1 MSVCHDSVVLEVRP
15 GTARVQV
22 TELSGSGSINPTP
35 ACKPNQDPDKAVEPY
50 LSPKRLKLLC
60 GTHDLSLVNHL
71 EICVDTQENTLGD
84 FVFLAGAYLPRLEQL
99 KMNNSFIMS
108 LRDLGTTLSHLQV
121 LWMSHCCLQD
131 LSGISTFDSLKELY
145 LPYNNVSDL
154 SQVPM
159 LENLQLL
166 DLEGNCV
173 DDLIQIQY
181 LGLCPNLQTLT
192 LEGNPVS
199 KRPNPASPQAE
210 EYNYRAA
217 VRELVPQLRYLDDVK
232 VEEDKLTCCSTTQE
246 DWDILGMSFQESNS
260 FKTAEKIASH
270 LRYCAHITGPS
281 GVRPTSSANM
291 RPIVA
296 TGHKV
301 LSSPGSRPTS
311 SDSDVASVEA
321 ETSALTHGAG
331 KILFCGNPVQA
342 VRARREKL
350 NTAPTRSSLIP
361 CDLPIYV
368 PEHTYDLKEPD
379 PEERVNVFAELRA
392 WREQHSKHLAIIEKE
407 RLPRVLVI
415 HHSDE
420 KEHESEEEEEE
431 EDFGGM
437 KSDSSDE
444 DQEEDK
450 LCDGLATG
458 SPDSSFQSLSP
469 DLNQQEASF
478 PNMVP
483 LSLSTVTTPCPSPPV
498 HVTAAPMNTKLPGI
512 RARKLRLSLP
522 HPEQLGRKD
531 LAPQTTSVATETEL
545 TSKRHLARAT
555 YSPHPPLK
563 SYPCEG
569 PVISS
574 AVMDRSSLPLTS
586 KQKMSKILQRPVI
599 SRPHTARAVLQK
611 HPQHHLLQPSRGSS
625 DLD

>member
-1 MSVCHDSVVLEVRP
+1 MSVCHDSVVQEVRP

-35 ACKPNQDPDKAVEPY
+35 ARKANQDQDKAVEPY
-50 LSPKRLKLLC
+50 LSPKRLELLC
-60 GTHDLSLVNHL
+60 GTHDLSRVNHL

-99 KMNNSFIMS
+99 KMNNSFVMS

-154 SQVPM
+154 SQVAM
-159 LENLQLL
+159 LENLRLL

-199 KRPNPASPQAE
+199 KRPNPASPQAK

-246 DWDILGMSFQESNS
+246 DWDILRMSFQESNS
-260 FKTAEKIASH
+260 FETAEKIARH
-270 LRYCAHITGPS
+270 LRHGAHITGPL
-281 GVRPTSSANM
+281 GARPASSASM
-291 RPIVA
+291 RPILA
-296 TGHKV
+296 TGRKL
-301 LSSPGSRPTS
+301 LSPPGSRPAS

-321 ETSALTHGAG
+321 ETSTLTHGAG

-350 NTAPTRSSLIP
+350 NTAPTRSSLVLR
-361 CDLPIYV
+361 DLPIHV
-368 PEHTYDLKEPD
+368 PEHTYDLNEPD

-392 WREQHSKHLAIIEKE
+392 WREQHSKQLAIIEKE
-407 RLPRVLVI
+407 RLPQVLVI

-420 KEHESEEEEEE
+420 EEAESEEEEEE
-431 EDFGGM
+431 GFGGM

-444 DQEEDK
+444 DQEEDE
-450 LCDGLATG
+450 LCDSLATG

-469 DLNQQEASF
+469 DLNQQETSF

-483 LSLSTVTTPCPSPPV
+483 LSLSTDTTPCPSPPV
-498 HVTAAPMNTKLPGI
+498 HVTAAPVNTKLPGI
-512 RARKLRLSLP
+512 RARKLRLPLS
-522 HPEQLGRKD
+522 HPEQLSRKD
-531 LAPQTTSVATETEL
+531 LAPQTLSAAAETEL
-545 TSKRHLARAT
+545 MSKRHVARPT
-555 YSPHPPLK
+555 YSPHPPPK
-563 SYPCEG
+563 RYPCEG

-574 AVMDRSSLPLTS
+574 AGMERSSLPLTS
-586 KQKMSKILQRPVI
+586 KQKMSKVLQRPVI

-611 HPQHHLLQPSRGSS
+611 HPQQHLLQPSRGSS

>member
-1 MSVCHDSVVLEVRP
+1 MSVCHDSVGRP

-35 ACKPNQDPDKAVEPY
+35 ARKPNQDPDKAVEPY
-50 LSPKRLKLLC
+50 LSPKRLELLS

-84 FVFLAGAYLPRLEQL
+84 FGAYLPRLEQL
-99 KMNNSFIMS
+99 KLNNSFIMS

-154 SQVPM
+154 SQVAM

-166 DLEGNCV
+166 DLEGNLV

-181 LGLCPNLQTLT
+181 LGLCPKLQTLT

-199 KRPNPASPQAE
+199 KRPNPSSPQAE

-232 VEEDKLTCCSTTQE
+232 VEEDKLTCCSITQE
-246 DWDILGMSFQESNS
+246 DWDILRMPFQESNS
-260 FKTAEKIASH
+260 FETAEKIASH
-270 LRYCAHITGPS
+270 LRYCGHITGPS
-281 GVRPTSSANM
+281 GARPTSSANM

-301 LSSPGSRPTS
+301 SSPLGPRPTS
-311 SDSDVASVEA
+311 SDSDVASIEA
-321 ETSALTHGAG
+321 ETSTLTHGAG
-331 KILFCGNPVQA
+331 KILFCGNPVKA

-350 NTAPTRSSLIP
+350 NTAPTRSLIP
-361 CDLPIYV
+361 RDLPIHV

-379 PEERVNVFAELRA
+379 PEERVSVFAELRA

-407 RLPRVLVI
+407 RLPQVLVI

-420 KEHESEEEEEE
+420 EEPKSEEEEEE
-431 EDFGGM
+431 GFVGM

-444 DQEEDK
+444 DQEEDE
-450 LCDGLATG
+450 LCDSLATG

-469 DLNQQEASF
+469 DLNQQETSY

-483 LSLSTVTTPCPSPPV
+483 LSLSTDTTPCPSPPA
-498 HVTAAPMNTKLPGI
+498 HVTAAPTNIKLPGV
-512 RARKLRLSLP
+512 RARKLRFSLS
-522 HPEQLGRKD
+522 HPEQLSRKD
-531 LAPQTTSVATETEL
+531 LAPQTTSAATETEL
-545 TSKRHLARAT
+545 MSKKHLARAT
-555 YSPHPPLK
+555 YSPHPPPK

-574 AVMDRSSLPLTS
+574 VVMDRTSLPLTS
-586 KQKMSKILQRPVI
+586 NQKTSKVLQRPVI
-599 SRPHTARAVLQK
+599 FRPHTARAVLQK